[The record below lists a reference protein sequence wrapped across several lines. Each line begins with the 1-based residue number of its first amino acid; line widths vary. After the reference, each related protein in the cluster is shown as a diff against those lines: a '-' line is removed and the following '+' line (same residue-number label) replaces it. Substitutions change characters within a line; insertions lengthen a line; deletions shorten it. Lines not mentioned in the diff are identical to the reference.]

1 MTTARTTRWA
11 QLHAVRRRACTPVG
25 VPAPRLPTDCEL
37 TLIDLRP
44 GPTREQLA
52 DQVAALQAQNA
63 WLQRQLEMRFEVLTL
78 TVAHASFADASAV
91 LDGEVARWPTD
102 PYGRPVDEHAPQ
114 VAEGGGR

>member
-1 MTTARTTRWA
+1 
-11 QLHAVRRRACTPVG
+11 
-25 VPAPRLPTDCEL
+25 
-37 TLIDLRP
+37 
-44 GPTREQLA
+44 
-52 DQVAALQAQNA
+52 
-63 WLQRQLEMRFEVLTL
+63 MRFEVLTL

>member
-1 MTTARTTRWA
+1 MT
-11 QLHAVRRRACTPVG
+11 G
-25 VPAPRLPTDCEL
+25 VQTCALPICDRQRQ
-37 TLIDLRP
+37 DLEP
-44 GPTREQLA
+44 H
-52 DQVAALQAQNA
+52 
-63 WLQRQLEMRFEVLTL
+63 LQRQLEMRFEVLTL